1 MKPIRRVLFVIP
13 ALILVCLNAAVSPSP
28 AQSRISFNSQQVFL
42 NGSNIA
48 WVNFAGDLGPNPIDT
63 ISFRTVFDSIHAHG
77 GNALRFWLHTT
88 GGSTPQF
95 SAGGAVIGPGTNAI
109 ADLKRILD
117 MAWQRRI
124 GLLLSLWS
132 FDMMDTAN
140 AKVVTNRSQL
150 MLTDTTYT
158 RYYINN
164 ALIPMVNAV
173 RGHPAIIGWEV
184 FNEPEGMS
192 NEFGWSTTYH
202 VPMAN
207 IQTFTNLVAGAI
219 HRTDSTAR
227 VTTGSWALTAETD
240 VNGLAKESD
249 LQTRLS
255 SLSGAEKSRIE
266 EEFYTRYQFRMTA
279 EDLITKFAAGP
290 NQNYYRD
297 DRLIAA
303 GGDAKGTLD
312 FYTVHYYDW
321 QSTPI
326 SPFVHPCSSWGLT
339 KPLVIAEFF
348 PEQTLALPYTA
359 LYETLYAGGYAGAL
373 SWGWYSGASGH
384 SQATLQA
391 NTLVLTGELFSRF
404 PDQIDPDPVTGRVYS
419 FTATPS
425 LMDSGQVSVLD
436 WKTALGTSATLN
448 GGPVAIHGTMSVSPT
463 VTTPYTLIARGSI
476 VDTTTVTLSI
486 YQSGKIISFSA
497 SSTHIGSGDQVVLRW
512 NGAHGTA
519 VTLNDS
525 TVRRTD
531 SLVVHPLTTTTYR
544 LIGAGIVRDTSAI
557 LITAVPLDQLNR
569 ALLRPV
575 SVSATSRNPA
585 LANPQNFVD
594 GDTATVWESGAS
606 DGQWLD
612 CDLGR
617 NFLVR
622 KVIVRWGGIFA
633 TAWRLRLSSDDNTF
647 SDIRSATGGAGGTT
661 VIDSLNHD
669 GSYVRLMLDARSST
683 SAGFEV
689 RELEVYGTSQPLSV
703 NGSGPGIPDR
713 YALLQNYPNPFNPST
728 TIRFALPVQSRV
740 TIGIYN
746 ILGQRVAEI
755 VNGELETGYHAVSW
769 NAGTASGVYF
779 CRMEAVPS
787 GTPGNPFQQTMK
799 LIVVR

>member
-1 MKPIRRVLFVIP
+1 MNSIRRALLVIP
-13 ALILVCLNAAVSPSP
+13 ALILVCLNAAVSPGLS
-28 AQSRISFNSQQVFL
+28 QSRINFNSQQVFL

-63 ISFRTVFDSIHAHG
+63 NSFRTVFDSIHAHG

-88 GGSTPQF
+88 GANTPAF
-95 SAGGAVIGPGTNAI
+95 SAGGAVIGPGTNAL

-124 GLLLSLWS
+124 GLLLTLWS
-132 FDMMDTAN
+132 FDMMNTAN
-140 AKVVTNRSQL
+140 GSLVTNRSQL

-173 RGHPAIIGWEV
+173 RGHPAIIAWEV

-207 IQTFTNLVAGAI
+207 IQAFTNLVAGAI

-266 EEFYTRYQFRMTA
+266 EEFYTRYRFRMTA

-290 NQNYYRD
+290 NKNYYRD
-297 DRLIAA
+297 DSLITA
-303 GGDAKGTLD
+303 GGDTKGTLD

-326 SPFVHPCSSWGLT
+326 SPFVHPCSSWALT

-359 LYETLYAGGYAGAL
+359 LYDTLYANGYAGAL

-384 SQATLQA
+384 SQTTLQA
-391 NTLVLTGELFSRF
+391 NTLVLTQELFSRF
-404 PDQIDPDPVTGRVYS
+404 PDQIDPDPVSGRIYS

-425 LMDSGQVSVLD
+425 QMDSGQVSILD
-436 WKTALGTSATLN
+436 WKTALGTSATIN
-448 GGPVAIHGTMSVSPT
+448 GGPVATHGTMAVSPP
-463 VTTPYTLIARGSI
+463 VTTPYALIAHGSI

-486 YQSGKIISFSA
+486 YQTGKIISFNASA
-497 SSTHIGSGDQVVLRW
+497 THIGVGDQVVLRW
-512 NGAHGTA
+512 NAAHGSA

-531 SLVVHPLTTTTYR
+531 SLVVHPLKTTTYR
-544 LIGAGIVRDTSAI
+544 LIGTGSVHDTSAI
-557 LITAVPLDQLNR
+557 VITAVPLDQINR
-569 ALLRPV
+569 ALLKPV
-575 SVSATSRNPA
+575 FVSASSRNPA
-585 LANPQNFVD
+585 LANPQSLVD
-594 GDTATVWESGAS
+594 GDTATQWESGAS

-612 CDLGR
+612 CSLGQ

-622 KVIVRWGGIFA
+622 RVIVRWGGIYA

-647 SDIRSATGGAGGTT
+647 SDIRSATGGVGGTT

-669 GSYVRLMLDARSST
+669 GSYVRLMLDTRSST

-703 NGSGPGIPDR
+703 SGSGPGIPDH

-728 TIRFALPVQSRV
+728 TINFALPVRSQV
-740 TIGIYN
+740 TISIYN
-746 ILGQRVAEI
+746 LLGQRVAEI
-755 VNGELETGYHAVSW
+755 INSELGTGYHAVRW
-769 NAGTASGVYF
+769 NAGAASGVYF

-787 GTPGNPFQQTMK
+787 GTPGGAFQQTMK
-799 LIVVR
+799 LMVIR

>member
-1 MKPIRRVLFVIP
+1 MKSIRRALLVIP
-13 ALILVCLNAAVSPSP
+13 ALILLCLNAAVFPGL
-28 AQSRISFNSQQVFL
+28 AQTRINFNSQQVFL

-63 ISFRTVFDSIHAHG
+63 NSFRTVFDSIHAHG

-88 GGSTPQF
+88 GASTPQF

-124 GLLLSLWS
+124 GLLLTLWS
-132 FDMMDTAN
+132 FDMMNIAN
-140 AKVVTNRSQL
+140 GSLVTNRSGA

-173 RGHPAIIGWEV
+173 RGHPAIIAWEV

-240 VNGLAKESD
+240 VNGLAKGAD
-249 LQTRLS
+249 LQTRLN
-255 SLSGAEKSRIE
+255 SLSGTEKSRIE
-266 EEFYTRYQFRMTA
+266 DEFYLRYRFRMTA

-303 GGDAKGTLD
+303 GGDTKGTLD

-359 LYETLYAGGYAGAL
+359 LYDTLYANGYAGAL
-373 SWGWYSGASGH
+373 SWGWYSGATGH

-391 NTLVLTGELFSRF
+391 NTLILTQELFSRF
-404 PDQIDPDPVTGRVYS
+404 PDQIDPDPVSGRVYS

-425 LMDSGQVSVLD
+425 LIDSGQVSILD
-436 WKTALGTSATLN
+436 WKTALGTTATLN
-448 GGPVAIHGTMSVSPT
+448 GSSVGTRGTILVTPP
-463 VTTPYTLIARGSI
+463 VTTAYRLIASGGI
-476 VDTTTVTLSI
+476 VDTTVVTVSV
-486 YQSGKIISFSA
+486 YPSGKIISFKA
-497 SSTHIGSGDQVVLRW
+497 SVTSIGIGDPVILTWYAAHNSVVS
-512 NGAHGTA
+512 
-519 VTLNDS
+519 LNDS
-525 TVRRTD
+525 VVKRID
-531 SLVVHPLTTTTYR
+531 SILMHPASTLTYR
-544 LIGAGIVRDTSAI
+544 LIAAGSVRDTSSI
-557 LITAVPLDQLNR
+557 LITAVPQDQINR
-569 ALLRPV
+569 ARSKFV
-575 SVSATSRNPA
+575 ATSSSSTNPA
-585 LANPQNFVD
+585 YSSPQNMTD
-594 GDTATVWESGAS
+594 GDTTTQWASETADNEWIDCNLGQNFTVK
-606 DGQWLD
+606 
-612 CDLGR
+612 R
-617 NFLVR
+617 V
-622 KVIVRWGGIFA
+622 VVRWGGNFA
-633 TAWRLRLSSDDNTF
+633 TAYHLQVSPDNSTWTPA
-647 SDIRSATGGAGGTT
+647 RAGTNAAGGTT
-661 VIDSLNHD
+661 VIDSINK
-669 GSYVRLMLDARSST
+669 DARYLTLNLDMRASGGS
-683 SAGFEV
+683 GFEI
-689 RELEVYGTSQPLSV
+689 REFEVYGVPHPLSATE
-703 NGSGPGIPDR
+703 NGTTLPDR
-713 YALLQNYPNPFNPST
+713 FALLQNYPNPFNPST
-728 TIRFALPVQSRV
+728 TIRFALPAQSRV
-740 TIGIYN
+740 TIDIYN
-746 ILGQRVAEI
+746 LLGQRVAEI
-755 VNGELETGYHAVSW
+755 VNGEME
-769 NAGTASGVYF
+769 AGFHSVTWRAPAASGVYF
-779 CRMEAVPS
+779 CRMEATTS
-787 GTPGNPFQQTMK
+787 GTQGRQFQQTMK